1 MQLIPTSISLQ
12 ELTDLLQT
20 QVARA
25 MTSVKS
31 TRKALMSAFG
41 DRLDTKLFQPD
52 INDLLVQWTSDG
64 SRYSNGERLPVINHR
79 KHPANNQS
87 FLTDEAV
94 HCIRHIVFR
103 FKVPIT
109 KFPGLWKSFSVLF
122 LRRPLS
128 YDEFSSNAILP
139 FRFYLL
145 KIIDQ
150 HFFQC
155 QFQAEIASNTA
166 YGFPLSWY
174 SLNEDSKHHGRKW
187 HVLLIT
193 ATKGDNDEFLNPCLR
208 FMMASKA
215 VSSDS

>member
-1 MQLIPTSISLQ
+1 
-12 ELTDLLQT
+12 
-20 QVARA
+20 
-25 MTSVKS
+25 
-31 TRKALMSAFG
+31 MSAMG
-41 DRLDTKLFQPD
+41 DMLGTNLFQPD

-103 FKVPIT
+103 FKIPIT
-109 KFPGLWKSFSVLF
+109 KFPGLWNSFSVLF
-122 LRRPLS
+122 QRRPLTS
-128 YDEFSSNAILP
+128 NEFSSDAILP
-139 FRFYLL
+139 FRFYRLQ
-145 KIIDQ
+145 IIDQ

-166 YGFPLSWY
+166 YGFPPSWY
-174 SLNEDSKHHGRKW
+174 SLSDASEHHGRKR

-193 ATKGDNDEFLNPCLR
+193 TTKGHNDEFLNPCFR
-208 FMMASKA
+208 FVTASES
-215 VSSDS
+215 VSSDSEGNSRLNVDKLIVLSAS